1 MLPNQQNNHFK
12 DRTGS
17 AKMKTKRKRLS
28 VLTKSRTS
36 STINYSQMC
45 TERKNC
51 LWTEIEEARIKYW
64 VKTSKSN
71 SEAFRMASKE
81 LKGRTA
87 SSISQRYYNH
97 IATKWKDAPARL
109 VKHTLKPQ
117 PIDLRTEPLR
127 FGKRQQITFDIKG
140 VRVENN
146 KVIFEF

>member
-1 MLPNQQNNHFK
+1 MLPNRQNNHFK

-17 AKMKTKRKRLS
+17 AKMKRKRRRLS

-51 LWTEIEEARIKYW
+51 LWTEIEDACIQRWMK
-64 VKTSKSN
+64 VSRSN
-71 SEAFRMASKE
+71 SEAFQMASKE
-81 LKGRTA
+81 LKGRTL
-87 SSISQRYYNH
+87 SSIKQRYYNH
-97 IATKWKDAPARL
+97 IATKWKDAPTRL

-117 PIDLRTEPLR
+117 PVDLRTEPLR

>member
-1 MLPNQQNNHFK
+1 M
-12 DRTGS
+12 
-17 AKMKTKRKRLS
+17 KRKRRRLS

-51 LWTEIEEARIKYW
+51 LWTEIEDACIQRWMK
-64 VKTSKSN
+64 VSRSN
-71 SEAFRMASKE
+71 SEAFQMASKE
-81 LKGRTA
+81 LKGRTL
-87 SSISQRYYNH
+87 SSIKQRYYNH
-97 IATKWKDAPARL
+97 IATKWKDAPTRL

-117 PIDLRTEPLR
+117 PVDLRTEPLR

>member
-1 MLPNQQNNHFK
+1 VKTK
-12 DRTGS
+12 DKR
-17 AKMKTKRKRLS
+17 TKRKRLS

-64 VKTSKSN
+64 VKTSKTHT
-71 SEAFRMASKE
+71 EAFEMASKE
-81 LKGRTA
+81 LKGRTLA
-87 SSISQRYYNH
+87 SIRQRYYNH
-97 IATKWKDAPARL
+97 IVTKWKDAPTKVA
-109 VKHTLKPQ
+109 KHPLKPQ

>member
-1 MLPNQQNNHFK
+1 
-12 DRTGS
+12 
-17 AKMKTKRKRLS
+17 
-28 VLTKSRTS
+28 
-36 STINYSQMC
+36 MC

-97 IATKWKDAPARL
+97 IATKWKDAPTRL

-127 FGKRQQITFDIKG
+127 FGRKQQITFDIKG

>member
-1 MLPNQQNNHFK
+1 
-12 DRTGS
+12 
-17 AKMKTKRKRLS
+17 
-28 VLTKSRTS
+28 
-36 STINYSQMC
+36 MC

-127 FGKRQQITFDIKG
+127 FGRKQQITFDIKG